1 MGQCNLFLENEQLG
15 SVSGYEWIRVETVLD
30 SGAAESVA
38 LPTVAPWVEVQESI
52 GSKNGQT
59 YQSASGA
66 KIANQGEKRLQ
77 VVTEE
82 GQEAEATFQIAEVTR
97 PLSAVSRICDKGNVV
112 VFSHD
117 GGFIQNMAGG
127 RTYFRRENNVY
138 MIDLYMQAPLRSTGS
153 TSTSFHRQS
162 RE

>member
-1 MGQCNLFLENEQLG
+1 MN
-15 SVSGYEWIRVETVLD
+15 GYEWVRLETVLD

-38 LPTVAPWVEVQESI
+38 PSTVAPWVELKEST

-66 KIANQGEKRLQ
+66 KIANQGEKKLQ

-82 GQEAEATFQIAEVTR
+82 GQEAEATFQIADVTR

-117 GGFIQNMAGG
+117 GGFIENLAGE

-138 MIDLYMQAPLRSTGS
+138 MMDLYLQAPMQAAS
-153 TSTSFHRQS
+153 STSFHRQS
-162 RE
+162 